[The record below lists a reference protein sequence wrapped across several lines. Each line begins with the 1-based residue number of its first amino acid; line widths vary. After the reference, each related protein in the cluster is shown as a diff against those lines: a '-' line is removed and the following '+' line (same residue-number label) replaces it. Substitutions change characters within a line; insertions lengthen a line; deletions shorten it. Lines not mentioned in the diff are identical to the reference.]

1 MKSFIDFIVFV
12 NCMSKISVLKES
24 LYIFFEVRFLK
35 HVSNCDRKCPRHTH
49 THTCVKPSL
58 ILLCL
63 KVLANC
69 SSSSRSLGSS
79 AWGVTVGTE
88 LMGGAEEGAE
98 LTMLSTLF
106 SLCND
111 HSLSSR
117 WCYSTDWGNT
127 LLSQT
132 QVCCETDS
140 ASISNISQKS
150 SSFSHKVHFY
160 PYGFELFKASR

>member
-1 MKSFIDFIVFV
+1 
-12 NCMSKISVLKES
+12 MSKKCLERKFIYK
-24 LYIFFEVRFLK
+24 VRFLRTAFELK
-35 HVSNCDRKCPRHTH
+35 QKISEII
-49 THTCVKPSL
+49 TCVKPSL

-79 AWGVTVGTE
+79 AWAVTVGTE
-88 LMGGAEEGAE
+88 LMGGAEFTA
-98 LTMLSTLF
+98 LSMLF

-111 HSLSSR
+111 HSLLSR

-132 QVCCETDS
+132 RKTDS
-140 ASISNISQKS
+140 ASISNTPLKFHIILISTPIFHNFLGLKGNKS
-150 SSFSHKVHFY
+150 SLWYTIGLYHTST
-160 PYGFELFKASR
+160 L